1 MPVKPDEL
9 LEGQRV
15 LEWVGAEAP
24 PLVHIAVG
32 FAGRLLVDLGADLLR
47 VTPTSDPLLG
57 IRTTAQEIVGNSS
70 VLATYLNRRK
80 TPVTGDEAG
89 ALIEGSEKPDLLL
102 LGPQGEAATNHECPA
117 VFVDAIAQGSELE
130 GAPVSELG
138 IQGLAGLTDLFG
150 EPGAKPLMMGGH
162 QTAYATGYAVFCAAM
177 ANLAKQRFLN
187 QTDNVRVN
195 AVDALAWVNWKG
207 VAAGVLG
214 FPVARG
220 GKGAEAP
227 VLKCADGY
235 FAFLHLPNNWPDI
248 CAEADDPRLDDERF
262 ASAGRRAKNAAAL
275 NEILADW
282 VAGKSWSSL
291 YAFCQRCAIPGGPV
305 LRGTD
310 LIEDPL
316 YRHRSFF
323 ETASH
328 ATDAGPRDIRVP
340 GLPLTIEDASPRGAD
355 KAKSSVCY
363 SANTPAALPLSGQ
376 LVLDLGIFTAGSVT
390 STLLADLG
398 ATVIKVESE
407 SYSDPF
413 RRWPGIKGDS
423 PLFTFNNRN
432 KLGLNLDLK
441 SDDGRAKFLGLVAQ
455 ADVVVENFRRGVLER
470 LGIAYPALKAVNP
483 RLVLASISGQG
494 ASGPGSG
501 HISFGSTLEAIG
513 GVAALTGYPGAG
525 CYISGRNLNYP
536 DQIVCLYGAGA
547 VVAALLSVQATG
559 CGLHID
565 VSQREVTTLA
575 VGEVVAAASLH
586 GSASEFP
593 GNSDLNVV
601 LQDIYPVKDGW
612 LCVTVGSEA
621 QQDSIASLLNCASV
635 EVAASLPRWLKR
647 RASAEAVA
655 QLRPLGVAAFKANT
669 GAEAA
674 EEATIRLGTAFAE
687 TSSGAMVKGFP
698 FQFEGK
704 PLTIYEE
711 SPRMG
716 EHTERIL
723 RILGETA

>member
-1 MPVKPDEL
+1 MRCWRGKEYWSGLGPKILHWCISRLAL
-9 LEGQRV
+9 L
-15 LEWVGAEAP
+15 A
-24 PLVHIAVG
+24 
-32 FAGRLLVDLGADLLR
+32 
-47 VTPTSDPLLG
+47 
-57 IRTTAQEIVGNSS
+57 
-70 VLATYLNRRK
+70 
-80 TPVTGDEAG
+80 AG
-89 ALIEGSEKPDLLL
+89 ALIAGGEKPDLLL
-102 LGPQGEAATNHECPA
+102 LGAQREAATNHECPA
-117 VFVDAIAQGSELE
+117 VLASAVAQSSELA

-138 IQGLAGLTDLFG
+138 IQGLVGLTDLFG
-150 EPGAKPLMMGGH
+150 EPGAKPLLMGGH

-177 ANLAKQRFLN
+177 ANLAKLRFLN

-207 VAAGVLG
+207 VAAGALG

-248 CAEADDPRLDDERF
+248 RAEVGDPRLDDEQF
-262 ASAGRRAKNAAAL
+262 ASPGRRAKNASAL
-275 NEILADW
+275 NEILSEWAAD
-282 VAGKSWSSL
+282 KSWSSL
-291 YAFCQRCAIPGGPV
+291 YGFCQCCAIPRGPV

-316 YRHRSFF
+316 YHHRSFF
-323 ETASH
+323 EAASH
-328 ATDAGPRDIRVP
+328 TTDAGPRDIQVP
-340 GLPLTIEDASPRGAD
+340 GLPLTVEDASLGDAQKATSGAR
-355 KAKSSVCY
+355 Y
-363 SANTPAALPLSGQ
+363 SPNTPAELPLAGK
-376 LVLDLGIFTAGSVT
+376 LVLDLGIFAAGSVT

-413 RRWPGIKGDS
+413 RSWPGIKGDS

-441 SDDGRAKFLGLVAQ
+441 SDAGRTKFLKLVEQ

-470 LGIAYPALKAVNP
+470 LGISYPTLKAANP
-483 RLVLASISGQG
+483 RLILASISGQG

-501 HISFGSTLEAIG
+501 HVSFGSTLEAIG

-525 CYISGRNLNYP
+525 CYVSGRNLNYP
-536 DQIVCLYGAGA
+536 DQIVCLYGAGVA
-547 VVAALLSVQATG
+547 MAALLRVQATG
-559 CGLHID
+559 CGLHVD

-575 VGEVVAAASLH
+575 VGETVAAAGLY
-586 GSASEFP
+586 GSESDFP
-593 GNSDLNVV
+593 GNSDLNAV
-601 LQDIYPVKDGW
+601 LQDIYPVEDGW
-612 LCVTVGSEA
+612 LCGTVSSEA
-621 QQDSIASLLNCASV
+621 QRDSIASLLSCVSD
-635 EVAASLPRWLKR
+635 EVAPELPRWLR
-647 RASAEAVA
+647 RQGSAEAMA

-674 EEATIRLGTAFAE
+674 AEATIRSGTAFAE
-687 TSSGAMVKGFP
+687 TGSGAMVKGFP
-698 FQFEGK
+698 FQFEAT

-723 RILGETA
+723 RILEETA